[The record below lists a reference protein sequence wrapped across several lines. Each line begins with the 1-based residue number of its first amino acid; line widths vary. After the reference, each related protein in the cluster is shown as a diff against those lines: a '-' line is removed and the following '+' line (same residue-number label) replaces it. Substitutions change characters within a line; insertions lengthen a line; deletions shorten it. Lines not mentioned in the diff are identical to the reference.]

1 VVEARLEGLLAGPGA
16 RAGVTQGA
24 VVVLDAGSGAVRAM
38 AGGRDFRAS
47 QFNRAT
53 SARRQPGSAFKPFV
67 DLAALEKGMRPDDDV
82 SDAPITLGGWSPGNG
97 PWKPRGEITMEE
109 ALAQSVN
116 TAAVRVL
123 FRGGGPK
130 AAAETAHRLG
140 LAGRFPNDASLAL
153 GTGEVTLLDLTAAYA
168 AFANGGLRIAPF
180 GIAGA
185 QATGAALPVPRP
197 APVRAIAAEDAAAM
211 RRMLEAVVA
220 RGTGRAAALPGR
232 GVAGKTGTTQDF
244 RDAWFVGSIG
254 AAVMG
259 IWLGNDDARPMDS
272 VSGGSLPARL
282 FRDIAE
288 AGL

>member
-1 VVEARLEGLLAGPGA
+1 
-16 RAGVTQGA
+16 
-24 VVVLDAGSGAVRAM
+24 
-38 AGGRDFRAS
+38 
-47 QFNRAT
+47 
-53 SARRQPGSAFKPFV
+53 
-67 DLAALEKGMRPDDDV
+67 
-82 SDAPITLGGWSPGNG
+82 
-97 PWKPRGEITMEE
+97 
-109 ALAQSVN
+109 
-116 TAAVRVL
+116 
-123 FRGGGPK
+123 
-130 AAAETAHRLG
+130 
-140 LAGRFPNDASLAL
+140 
-153 GTGEVTLLDLTAAYA
+153 
-168 AFANGGLRIAPF
+168 
-180 GIAGA
+180 
-185 QATGAALPVPRP
+185 
-197 APVRAIAAEDAAAM
+197 M